1 MGRQGKHKISSMH
14 SRLRSLAPALL
25 VGWISVACLCAGA
38 VAQAGKA
45 EPGSVD
51 DPSAVHLRTT
61 TRRVSV
67 DIVVTGEKG
76 KPVAGLSESD
86 FRVFEDGVAQ
96 TLRSFD
102 PHTPTTEVPYV
113 APHIPKLPPNTFL
126 NLATAPTSGTPTV
139 LLYDVINTP
148 PESLGY
154 AHEEMVQFIKHRKP
168 GTQIAIFV
176 LSDKLHLLQGFTD
189 NADVLTSAINA
200 QAGHVGNSTQLSVS
214 VGNATSADVL
224 APSTA
229 AALAPEN
236 APASSAQTTGN
247 TGAPQAAVSNL
258 QSAEALEQ
266 SYMLDQRIEITL
278 DGLTEIG
285 RFLAGLPGRKNLV
298 WLSASFPAGILP
310 NGRVDVNS
318 LSQDQSTRNFG
329 EDIKEA
335 TDLLNLSHVAVYPV
349 DVRGVIVSAPVGYSA
364 ASSKS
369 YSQNGQ
375 GAASA
380 LAAETTDR
388 ASEYSTMDSI
398 AESTGGRAFYA
409 TNDVQGAVNEA
420 MENGSTYYS
429 VTYAPSNPKLDGGL
443 RKIRVTLDKPGY
455 KLSYR
460 TTYYADD
467 LQRVAQEVADA
478 PQSPLSPSLE
488 RGAPVSH
495 ELFVEARLQA
505 LGAPVAAT
513 AKQMEMLAE
522 YDSVKSKK
530 KKKSKNVAL
539 PSDLM
544 MQNYLITYGLIPRQ
558 LDLRPEAGG
567 VHKASLEL
575 GVLSYDQDGRKLNGV
590 DTRIEDNI
598 PAKRYALIPEE
609 GYHLYQTVT
618 IPVTASSVRLAV
630 RDTAANHIGS
640 LEVPLPLAKVP

>member
-380 LAAETTDR
+380 LAAETTD
-388 ASEYSTMDSI
+388 D
-398 AESTGGRAFYA
+398 G
-409 TNDVQGAVNEA
+409 
-420 MENGSTYYS
+420 
-429 VTYAPSNPKLDGGL
+429 LDCREHGW
-443 RKIRVTLDKPGY
+443 
-455 KLSYR
+455 
-460 TTYYADD
+460 
-467 LQRVAQEVADA
+467 
-478 PQSPLSPSLE
+478 
-488 RGAPVSH
+488 
-495 ELFVEARLQA
+495 ARL
-505 LGAPVAAT
+505 LCN
-513 AKQMEMLAE
+513 E
-522 YDSVKSKK
+522 
-530 KKKSKNVAL
+530 
-539 PSDLM
+539 
-544 MQNYLITYGLIPRQ
+544 
-558 LDLRPEAGG
+558 
-567 VHKASLEL
+567 
-575 GVLSYDQDGRKLNGV
+575 
-590 DTRIEDNI
+590 
-598 PAKRYALIPEE
+598 
-609 GYHLYQTVT
+609 
-618 IPVTASSVRLAV
+618 
-630 RDTAANHIGS
+630 
-640 LEVPLPLAKVP
+640 